1 MYTRFGMA
9 ICRNWKGIAGDDI
22 LAADMPV
29 SLYVDD
35 MTPASLARLVFSST
49 LVVALKLTL
58 SSLKPFS
65 FVYFTSF

>member
-9 ICRNWKGIAGDDI
+9 ICRDWKGIAGDDI

-35 MTPASLARLVFSST
+35 MTPACLARLVFSLDTRRCPEAHPVKSQ
-49 LVVALKLTL
+49 AI
-58 SSLKPFS
+58 
-65 FVYFTSF
+65 FVCLFH